1 MPSASPTSN
10 HLNIPRRELAWLVA
24 ACLLGAVLRLWF
36 PGRMAIDHFDEGV
49 YASNFWFGAEQ
60 GYSYPARHLYAP
72 PLLPAVIEW
81 TMIIAS
87 LCGFRPTGFV
97 PMIPSLIAGL
107 LTIPSIWW
115 VGRRWFGPTAGLV
128 AAWLVATSDFHASYS
143 RAALTDVPVC
153 LFMLWGI
160 YFLKQAMEFGAW
172 RDALLASLFTSLAW
186 WTKYNGWLPLAVG
199 LTGGLAWQIF
209 LPTAERKLGMILKR
223 WSIVAGVSFLLWSPV
238 LIGLQKHGGYQ
249 AVAANHRQYVNGLD
263 KWWSNAIHQGL
274 NVGIYD
280 NVIGLPVEI
289 WAESVQERMDR
300 EPWSGFTLA
309 PFTSVEA
316 TRSNRA
322 FYSLSS
328 LEESVMSPWIVRG
341 MLLATPVLLLATALY
356 GIVFEIF
363 TCSFRRETACVWFIA
378 AWVGGLCVATP
389 FYSPYPRLILPLL
402 MAIWLGAGL
411 TVQKIV
417 EGQATA
423 MSSVWRRFAA
433 SLRLEFCGPLMLICV
448 IVIRCQIG
456 SFHAWQDRSQFA
468 TEIQKL
474 VREIKERTEASG
486 YPGDEAIVFVAGQPP
501 TFFELKGQGLSL
513 VAAIQHRMLA
523 ERQERPTFVA
533 HVESLFFYD
542 VRGRDRDLQI
552 GETSNFRS
560 HFVVLDEPDC
570 FERARHNCLY
580 VEMLP

>member
-10 HLNIPRRELAWLVA
+10 HLTIPLREFAWLVA

-49 YASNFWFGAEQ
+49 YASNFWFGAEH
-60 GYSYPARHLYAP
+60 GYCYPARHLYAP
-72 PLLPAVIEW
+72 PLLPAAIEW

-153 LFMLWGI
+153 LFILWGI
-160 YFLKQAMEFGAW
+160 YFLKQAMESGFW
-172 RDALLASLFTSLAW
+172 RDTLLASLFTSLAW

-209 LPTAERKLGMILKR
+209 LPTAERKLGTVLKR
-223 WSIVAGVSFLLWSPV
+223 WSIVAGLSFLLWSPV
-238 LIGLQKHGGYQ
+238 LVGLQKHGGYL
-249 AVAANHRQYVNGLD
+249 AVAANHRQYVNGVD

-274 NVGIYD
+274 NFGVYD

-289 WAESVQERMDR
+289 WAESVQQRMDGDEGLEYLF
-300 EPWSGFTLA
+300 EPISNVHAARIERGF
-309 PFTSVEA
+309 
-316 TRSNRA
+316 
-322 FYSLSS
+322 YLSPI
-328 LEESVMSPWIVRG
+328 EETVMSPMVVRSL
-341 MLLATPVLLLATALY
+341 LLATPVLLLATVICRLAN
-356 GIVFEIF
+356 EIF
-363 TCSFRRETACVWFIA
+363 ARRFRMQTASVWFTA

-402 MAIWLGAGL
+402 TALWLGTGL
-411 TVQKIV
+411 VVQKIID
-417 EGQATA
+417 GDALRSGTGWA
-423 MSSVWRRFAA
+423 RFVA
-433 SLRLEFCGPLMLICV
+433 SLRLEFCVPLMMIC
-448 IVIRCQIG
+448 IIAIRCQIG
-456 SFHAWQDRSQFA
+456 SFHAWQDRSQFTA
-468 TEIQKL
+468 DIQKL
-474 VREIKERTEASG
+474 VGEIKERTEVSG
-486 YPGDEAIVFVAGQPP
+486 YPGDEAIVYVAGHPP
-501 TFFELKGQGLSL
+501 TFFALKGEGLSL
-513 VAAIQHRMLA
+513 VAPIQHRMLV
-523 ERQERPTFVA
+523 ERQGRPTFVA
-533 HVESLFFYD
+533 YVDSRLFD
-542 VRGRDRDLQI
+542 VAPSRDPI
-552 GETSNFRS
+552 VGSTSSFRS
-560 HFVVLDEPDC
+560 HFVILDELDC
-570 FERARHNCLY
+570 FERMRLDRVW